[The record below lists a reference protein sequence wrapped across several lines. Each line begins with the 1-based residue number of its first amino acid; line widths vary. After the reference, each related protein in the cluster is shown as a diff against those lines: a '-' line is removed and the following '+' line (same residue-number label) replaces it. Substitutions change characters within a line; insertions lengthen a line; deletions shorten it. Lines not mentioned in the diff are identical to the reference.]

1 MTADSDR
8 LAPTRDGPRI
18 AVDAGDRPGSWVR
31 GLGAHDRTRYD
42 HACSEQT
49 QQQFTELLGPAAV
62 AWSVAAAREI
72 TAAVLSELP
81 RFAAGVGERRA
92 VAKGIEGGVLCV
104 LASVYSGAVVDPATT
119 PEVPQTAREWVRL
132 GVPLHE
138 VWMAV
143 RHAHRRLADRLLT
156 ACQDLVPV
164 AAQAIELQRML
175 RLAFECVDALIEGL
189 GEAYAVESDR
199 WHATAA
205 AVQEELV
212 NAVLSGVAALDL
224 DSVGQKLRYELRRR
238 HHIGIVVWQ
247 HGSVA
252 PAARLQDTALAWLE
266 ASGAEQTLLMPRGQS
281 LLYAWGNR
289 RGPFPSGHAP
299 VSAGHAPVSSGHAP
313 VPAGHAPADG
323 AARVAVGR
331 AGHGAAGFR
340 DTHREADDAHR
351 VALAMPGLAGPV
363 VPFSSVSL
371 LATLSP
377 DSARLRRFVARE
389 LGELAADNPN
399 TRTLRRTLRA
409 YLETRNAKATA
420 AQLVIARNTVF
431 YRLRR
436 AEALRGMRI
445 DERQLELWVALLL
458 VDVMAVEPP
467 R

>member
-1 MTADSDR
+1 LTADSDR
-8 LAPTRDGPRI
+8 VAPMRDGARI

-31 GLGAHDRTRYD
+31 RLGAHDRAGYD

-49 QQQFTELLGPAAV
+49 RQEFTELLGPAAV

-72 TAAVLSELP
+72 TAAVLRELP

-119 PEVPQTAREWVRL
+119 PEVPQTAREWVHL

-143 RHAHRRLADRLLT
+143 RHAHRRLAGRLLT

-164 AAQAIELQRML
+164 SAQAIELQHML

-212 NAVLSGVAALDL
+212 NAVLSGAAALDL
-224 DSVGQKLRYELRRR
+224 DLVAQKLRYELRRR
-238 HHIGIVVWQ
+238 HHVGIVVWQ

-266 ASGAEQTLLMPRGQS
+266 GSGAEQTLLMPRGQS

-289 RGPFPSGHAP
+289 RGPFPSGQT
-299 VSAGHAPVSSGHAP
+299 
-313 VPAGHAPADG
+313 PADG
-323 AARVAVGR
+323 AARVAVGG
-331 AGHGAAGFR
+331 AGYGAAGFR
-340 DTHREADDAHR
+340 ETYREADDAHR
-351 VALAMPGLAGPV
+351 VALAMPGLASQV

-377 DSARLRRFVARE
+377 DSARVRRFVARE
-389 LGELAADNPN
+389 LGELAADDPN

-445 DERQLELWVALLL
+445 DERQLELWMALLL
-458 VDVMAVEPP
+458 VDVMGS
-467 R
+467 